1 MANGWVIEF
10 FSPRVEAEILAIP
23 AGLLARFLRYAERLE
38 IFGPDLGMPHTRA
51 MGGGLFELRLR
62 ASEGISRVF
71 YCVVSGRRIMMLHV
85 FIKKTQRAP
94 ARELEVARKRMR
106 QLPNV

>member
-1 MANGWVIEF
+1 MTNGWVVEF
-10 FSPRVEAEILAIP
+10 FSPRVEAEILAMP
-23 AGLLARFLRYAERLE
+23 AGLLARFVRYAERLE

-71 YCVVSGRRIMMLHV
+71 YCVVAGRRIMMLHV
-85 FIKKTQRAP
+85 FTKKTQRTP
-94 ARELEVARKRMR
+94 AREIDVARKRMR
-106 QLPNV
+106 QLPDV